1 MKTSA
6 YIKHI
11 LTATALFAM
20 CATTAFAG
28 NPDRVG
34 SAGASHLLIN
44 PWARS
49 SGLANSNMASIRG
62 VESVFL
68 NVAGL
73 AFVDRTELL
82 FTNTQYLVGSG
93 ISMNSVALGQKVGDS
108 GAIGLSVMTMGFGDI
123 QITTEDLPEG
133 GIGTFTPN
141 MSYIGI
147 SYAKAFSNSIY
158 GGITAKVISESIAN
172 VRSQGI
178 AFDAGINY
186 ITGENDRLKLGISL
200 RNVGPPMRFSGDGL
214 TATATIPSTGTQLTV
229 DQRSANYE
237 LPSMVNIG
245 AAYDVLFSESL
256 KLTANGQFTAN
267 SFTRDQFGAGAALSW
282 NDKVIFRAGYLW
294 ESGLTDEEVR
304 QTAITGPGAGLTLQ
318 IPAGA
323 NGTIIGVDYAYRTTN
338 PFNGIHSIGVHV
350 DL

>member
-1 MKTSA
+1 MKNSIYMKGLA
-6 YIKHI
+6 AIAAAVL
-11 LTATALFAM
+11 LTASTAL
-20 CATTAFAG
+20 AG

-49 SGLANSNMASIRG
+49 SGMANANMASIRG
-62 VESVFL
+62 VESTFL

-73 AFVDRTELL
+73 AFVERTELL
-82 FTNTQYLVGSG
+82 FTNTQYFVGSG
-93 ISMNSVALGQKVGDS
+93 ISVNSVGLGQKVGNS
-108 GAIGLSVMTMGFGDI
+108 GVIGLSVMTMGFGDI
-123 QITTEDLPEG
+123 EITTEDLPEG
-133 GIGTFTPN
+133 GIGNFSPN
-141 MSYIGI
+141 MSTIGI

-158 GGITAKVISESIAN
+158 GGITAKIISESIAN

-186 ITGENDRLKLGISL
+186 ITGENDRLKLGIAL
-200 RNVGPPMRFSGDGL
+200 RNVGPPMRFRGDGL
-214 TATATIPSTGTQLTV
+214 TATATIQSNGSSLTV
-229 DQRSANYE
+229 DQRSVNYE

-245 AAYDVLFSESL
+245 AAYDVLYNESIR
-256 KLTANGQFTAN
+256 LTANGQFTSN
-267 SFTRDQFGAGAALSW
+267 SFTRDQFGVGAEFGW
-282 NDKVIFRAGYLW
+282 NEKVIVRAGYLW

-304 QTAITGPGAGLTLQ
+304 QTAVTGPGAGLTLQ
-318 IPAGA
+318 IPAGE
-323 NGTIIGVDYAYRTTN
+323 NGTIIGLDYAYRTTN

>member
-1 MKTSA
+1 M
-6 YIKHI
+6 
-11 LTATALFAM
+11 
-20 CATTAFAG
+20 FAG

-34 SAGASHLLIN
+34 SAGASHVLIN

-49 SGLANSNMASIRG
+49 SGLANANMASIRG
-62 VESVFL
+62 VEATFL

-93 ISMNSVALGQKVGDS
+93 ISINSVGLGQKVGNS
-108 GAIGLSVMTMGFGDI
+108 GVIGLSVMTMGFGDI
-123 QITTEDLPEG
+123 EITTEDLPEG
-133 GIGTFTPN
+133 GIGSFNPN
-141 MSYIGI
+141 MSTIGI

-158 GGITAKVISESIAN
+158 GGITAKIISESIAN
-172 VRSQGI
+172 VRAQGI

-200 RNVGPPMRFSGDGL
+200 RNVGPAMRFSGDGL
-214 TATATIPSTGTQLTV
+214 TATASIQANGTSLTV

-245 AAYDVLFSESL
+245 AAYDVLYSEDMR
-256 KLTANGQFTAN
+256 LTANGQFTSN
-267 SFTRDQFGAGAALSW
+267 SFTRDQFAVGAEFGW
-282 NDKVIFRAGYLW
+282 NERVIVRAGYLW

-304 QTAITGPGAGLTLQ
+304 QTAITGPAAGLTLQ
-318 IPAGA
+318 IPAGE